1 MQLLELH
8 EQDGARLRWV
18 KRTTDVEKNVTYVAG
33 IVLAILALLLF
44 GGNHIITWAFVI
56 AELTAIAIFVF
67 VYSADYELALRD
79 GALVWGN
86 TLHKQDTVPVALIES
101 MAFYPRE
108 NGTGAIML
116 RANGINWM
124 LPADFTDLPGV
135 SKLVLEKLRELRS
148 DLPLTIE

>member
-8 EQDGARLRWV
+8 DKDGATLRWV
-18 KRTTDVEKNVTYVAG
+18 KHTTDVEKNVAYVAG
-33 IVLAILALLLF
+33 IVLAILAMLVF
-44 GGNHIITWAFVI
+44 GGKHIITWAFIV
-56 AELTAIAIFVF
+56 AELAAIAMFVF

-79 GALVWGN
+79 GAIVWGN
-86 TLHKQDTVPVALIES
+86 TLHKQSTVPVALIES

-108 NGTGAIML
+108 NGTGAITL

-135 SKLVLEKLRELRS
+135 SERLLAKLRELRA
-148 DLPLTIE
+148 DLPLKLE